1 MLIFTVYL
9 QNTKKHFSMIQRI
22 QTIFLLIVGINMLVF
37 LFAPLWQKVDSS
49 SGASYTL
56 TAFYL
61 ETITS
66 PEEGVK
72 NEFSPYVVPGIL
84 GLLSV
89 CVAFISIGMYKKRM
103 RQIILSTLNS
113 LLIGTALGLSA
124 YWATQAE
131 GNILLGIQGAYSYG
145 LFLPAIALVF
155 NSLAVRFIRKDE
167 RLVRSMDR
175 LR

>member
-1 MLIFTVYL
+1 
-9 QNTKKHFSMIQRI
+9 MIQRI
-22 QTIFLLIVGINMLVF
+22 QTIFLLIVGLAMLMF
-37 LFAPLWQKVDSS
+37 LFAPIWQKVDSS

-56 TAFYL
+56 TAFSL
-61 ETITS
+61 EMVS
-66 PEEGVK
+66 DPAEGIK
-72 NEFSPYVVPGIL
+72 DEFSPYVVPGIL
-84 GLLSV
+84 GFLAV
-89 CVAFISIGMYKKRM
+89 CISFTAIGMYKKRM
-103 RQIILSTLNS
+103 RQIMLSTLNS
-113 LLIGTALGLSA
+113 IVIGTALGLSA

-131 GNILLGIQGAYSYG
+131 GEFLPGIQGNYSYG

>member
-1 MLIFTVYL
+1 
-9 QNTKKHFSMIQRI
+9 MIQRI
-22 QTIFLLIVGINMLVF
+22 QTIFLLIVGLAMLMF
-37 LFAPLWQKVDSS
+37 LFAPIWQKVDSS

-61 ETITS
+61 EMVIA
-66 PEEGVK
+66 PEDGVK
-72 NEFSPYVVPGIL
+72 NEFMPYLVPGVL
-84 GLLSV
+84 GLLAV
-89 CVAFISIGMYKKRM
+89 CIAFITIGMYKKRM
-103 RQIILSTLNS
+103 RQIMLSTLNS
-113 LLIGTALGLSA
+113 ILIGTALGLSA

-131 GNILLGIQGAYSYG
+131 GEFLPGIQGNYSYG

>member
-1 MLIFTVYL
+1 
-9 QNTKKHFSMIQRI
+9 MIQRI
-22 QTIFLLIVGINMLVF
+22 QTIFLLIVGLAMLMF
-37 LFAPLWQKVDSS
+37 LFAPIWQKVDSS

-61 ETITS
+61 EMVS
-66 PEEGVK
+66 APEDGVK
-72 NEFSPYVVPGIL
+72 NEFMPYVVPGIL
-84 GLLSV
+84 GLLAV
-89 CVAFISIGMYKKRM
+89 CIAFIAIGVYKKRM
-103 RQIILSTLNS
+103 RQIMLSSLNS
-113 LLIGTALGLSA
+113 ILIGTALGLSA

-131 GNILLGIQGAYSYG
+131 GEFLPGIQGNYSYG

>member
-1 MLIFTVYL
+1 
-9 QNTKKHFSMIQRI
+9 MIQRI
-22 QTIFLLIVGINMLVF
+22 QTIFLLIVGLAMLMF
-37 LFAPLWQKVDSS
+37 LFAPIWQKVDSS

-61 ETITS
+61 EMVS
-66 PEEGVK
+66 APEDGVK
-72 NEFSPYVVPGIL
+72 NEFVPYVVPGIL
-84 GLLSV
+84 GLLAV
-89 CVAFISIGMYKKRM
+89 CIAFIAIGMYKKRM
-103 RQIILSTLNS
+103 RQIMLSTLNS
-113 LLIGTALGLSA
+113 ILIGTALGLSA
-124 YWATQAE
+124 YWASQAE
-131 GNILLGIQGAYSYG
+131 GEFLPGIQGNYSYG

>member
-1 MLIFTVYL
+1 
-9 QNTKKHFSMIQRI
+9 MIQRI
-22 QTIFLLIVGINMLVF
+22 QTIFLLIVGLAMLMF
-37 LFAPLWQKVDSS
+37 LFAPIWQKVDSS

-61 ETITS
+61 EMVS
-66 PEEGVK
+66 APEDGVK
-72 NEFSPYVVPGIL
+72 NEFVPYVVPGIL
-84 GLLSV
+84 GLLAV
-89 CVAFISIGMYKKRM
+89 CIAFIAIGMYKKRM
-103 RQIILSTLNS
+103 RQIMLSTLNS
-113 LLIGTALGLSA
+113 ILIGTALGLSA

-131 GNILLGIQGAYSYG
+131 GEFLPGIQGNYSYG

>member
-1 MLIFTVYL
+1 
-9 QNTKKHFSMIQRI
+9 MIQRI
-22 QTIFLLIVGINMLVF
+22 QTIFLLIVGLAMLIF
-37 LFAPLWQKVDSS
+37 LFAPIWQKEEVN

-61 ETITS
+61 EQVSS

-72 NEFSPYVVPGIL
+72 NDFMPYAIPGIL
-84 GLLSV
+84 GLSAT
-89 CVAFISIGMYKKRM
+89 CIAFITIGMYKKRM

-113 LLIGTALGLSA
+113 ILIGTALGLSA

-131 GNILLGIQGAYSYG
+131 GNYLPGIQGNYSYG

>member
-1 MLIFTVYL
+1 
-9 QNTKKHFSMIQRI
+9 MIQRI
-22 QTIFLLIVGINMLVF
+22 QTVFLLIVGIAMLVF
-37 LFAPLWQKVDSS
+37 LFAPLWQKVDTN

-61 ETITS
+61 ETVTS

-72 NEFSPYVVPGIL
+72 NEFDPYVIPGVL
-84 GLLSV
+84 GILSV
-89 CVAFISIGMYKKRM
+89 CVAFIAIGMYKKRM
-103 RQIILSTLNS
+103 RQIMLSTLNS

-131 GNILLGIQGAYSYG
+131 GNFLPGIQGSYSYG